1 VEGEIA
7 SSQSFDFAAKQRL
20 RSRESTCTAFRTSAP
35 RNDTTDLMTLVI
47 YNSLIMTKKYR
58 KERQL
63 TPAWLDT
70 LIGWLEVLA
79 AIGAVVGAIY
89 ALVSL
94 FKMLG
99 T

>member
-1 VEGEIA
+1 MRSIHPL
-7 SSQSFDFAAKQRL
+7 RL
-20 RSRESTCTAFRTSAP
+20 RHLPHFQKREMGEDR
-35 RNDTTDLMTLVI
+35 LLII
-47 YNSLIMTKKYR
+47 YNIFIMTKKYR

-79 AIGAVVGAIY
+79 AIGTLVGAIY

-94 FKMLG
+94 FKMFSG
-99 T
+99 

>member
-1 VEGEIA
+1 MGSLLI
-7 SSQSFDFAAKQRL
+7 
-20 RSRESTCTAFRTSAP
+20 
-35 RNDTTDLMTLVI
+35 I
-47 YNSLIMTKKYR
+47 YNSPIMTKKYR
-58 KERQL
+58 KQRQL

-79 AIGAVVGAIY
+79 AIGTIAGAIY

-94 FKMLG
+94 FQMFS

>member
-1 VEGEIA
+1 
-7 SSQSFDFAAKQRL
+7 
-20 RSRESTCTAFRTSAP
+20 
-35 RNDTTDLMTLVI
+35 MTLII
-47 YNSLIMTKKYR
+47 YNRPIMTKKYG

-79 AIGAVVGAIY
+79 AIGTVAGAVY

-94 FKMLG
+94 FGMFSR
-99 T
+99 

>member
-1 VEGEIA
+1 MRNEEGRMWEAGIDGEIA
-7 SSQSFDFAAKQRL
+7 SLPLA
-20 RSRESTCTAFRTSAP
+20 
-35 RNDTTDLMTLVI
+35 MTLVI
-47 YNSLIMTKKYR
+47 YNSLIMRKKYR

-94 FKMLG
+94 FKMFG
-99 T
+99 S

>member
-1 VEGEIA
+1 
-7 SSQSFDFAAKQRL
+7 
-20 RSRESTCTAFRTSAP
+20 
-35 RNDTTDLMTLVI
+35 
-47 YNSLIMTKKYR
+47 MTKKYR

-63 TPAWLDT
+63 TPGWLDT

-94 FKMLG
+94 FKMFG

>member
-1 VEGEIA
+1 
-7 SSQSFDFAAKQRL
+7 
-20 RSRESTCTAFRTSAP
+20 
-35 RNDTTDLMTLVI
+35 MTLVI
-47 YNSLIMTKKYR
+47 YNKSIMTKKYR

-94 FKMLG
+94 FNMFG